1 MLLVQYPKC
10 TARQKAKAWLDAQN
24 VAYTSRN
31 IKEEQP
37 TLDEL
42 TQWFN
47 ASGLPFKKFVNT
59 SGLLYWSMGLKDKLP
74 TMSVAQILE
83 LLATDEMLVKR
94 PILVGPNCV
103 FVGFKEEAWRG
114 ALEGI
119 FQK

>member
-1 MLLVQYPKC
+1 MLFVQYPKC
-10 TARQKAKAWLDAQN
+10 TTCQKAKAWLDAQN
-24 VAYTSRN
+24 VSYTSRN

-47 ASGLPFKKFVNT
+47 ASGLPIKKFVNT
-59 SGLLYWSMGLKDKLP
+59 SGLLYRSMGLKDTLP
-74 TMSVAQILE
+74 TMSDAQVLE
-83 LLATDEMLVKR
+83 LLATDGMLVKR
-94 PILVGPNCV
+94 PILVGLNCV
-103 FVGFKEEAWRG
+103 LVGFNEEAWRG